1 MQRPG
6 RCPGLF
12 FRRTSPGED
21 QVTDTERAV
30 LEQGTIVL
38 HPGRP
43 AWGPGRVLAV
53 KGHKLTVYF
62 RDFPAGDANEAVKMI
77 DTSLAPLQR
86 SEIQSDSLL
95 ENLPAY
101 ANGTFVQK
109 AKSRM
114 TLEQGIERFGSRFPL
129 YFDDPAY
136 LADAR
141 NGERHHKWA
150 AHQKFVDTLGG
161 GRLEELL
168 AAGNVADLRRRA
180 LAVEGSTNLL
190 SVFERAALR
199 EAIAAPDA
207 AREFFAALSAVLLE
221 PTPSE
226 PTFQAL
232 LDAVD
237 TLPSKPGKSS
247 GAKWTIAT
255 ILPYLADP
263 TRFMF
268 LKPEVTQK
276 CAARLMFDL
285 QYTTDLE
292 WATYERLL
300 EMSELLLAR
309 LQPYHAR
316 DFIDVQSF
324 VWLIGQRKEG

>member
-1 MQRPG
+1 M
-6 RCPGLF
+6 
-12 FRRTSPGED
+12 
-21 QVTDTERAV
+21 TDTATEPTG
-30 LEQGTIVL
+30 LEQGTLVL
-38 HPGRP
+38 HPARP

-62 RDFPAGDANEAVKMI
+62 RDLLDGDANRAVKMI
-77 DTSLAPLQR
+77 DTSAAPLQR
-86 SEIQSDSLL
+86 SPIQTDSQLD
-95 ENLPAY
+95 NLPPY
-101 ANGTFVQK
+101 ENGAFVQK
-109 AKSRM
+109 TKSRV

-136 LADAR
+136 LGDAKK
-141 NGERHHKWA
+141 GERNSKWA

-161 GRLEELL
+161 GLLEELL
-168 AAGNVADLRRRA
+168 AADNVAELRRRA
-180 LAVEGSTNLL
+180 LAVEGGTNLL
-190 SVFERAALR
+190 SVVEKAALR
-199 EAIAAPDA
+199 EAIADPDA
-207 AREFFAALSAVLLE
+207 AREFFTRLSAVLLE

-226 PTFQAL
+226 PTFQAF
-232 LDAVD
+232 LDSAD
-237 TLPSKPGKSS
+237 TVPRPGKSAA
-247 GAKWTIAT
+247 AKWTIAT

-285 QYTTDLE
+285 RYSTELE

-300 EMSELLLAR
+300 EMSDLLLAR
-309 LQPYHAR
+309 LGPFKAR

-324 VWLIGQRKEG
+324 VWLIGQWKEV